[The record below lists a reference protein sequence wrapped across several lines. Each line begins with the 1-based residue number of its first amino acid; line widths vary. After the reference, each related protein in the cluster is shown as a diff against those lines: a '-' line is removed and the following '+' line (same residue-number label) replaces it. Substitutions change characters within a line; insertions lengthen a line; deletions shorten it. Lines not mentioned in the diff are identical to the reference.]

1 MPPPAIPLIHG
12 LREIAPDY
20 DALIVDLWGVI
31 HGGIEPYP
39 GVLDALAALRAARPA
54 GGAALERAAPR
65 RHRDPAADRDR
76 RAARRLRPA

>member
-1 MPPPAIPLIHG
+1 MPPPIPLIQG

-39 GVLDALAALRAARPA
+39 GVVDALAALRAQGLPV
-54 GGAALERAAPR
+54 ALLSNRRAAPR
-65 RHRDPAADRDR
+65 PRSGG
-76 RAARRLRPA
+76 